1 MGDSSEEVNGR
12 ARSGPAAAGRWTAII
27 LAGSRPGRD
36 PLAHHFAVPAKAMIR
51 VAGEPMV
58 GRVVRTL
65 LDCPSIGRVMVLAQ
79 EPQRLGEGE
88 LAWLAAEPRVAF
100 AASGAR
106 IAGSVGGLLGTEAA
120 PWPALI
126 TTGDHPLLT
135 REMVEHFLA
144 ASAGADATVGVV
156 ERDVMLAQYPDA
168 KRTWLRFRGGAYTG
182 ANLFTFQHAR
192 AQRLIDLFGRAESD
206 RKRRL
211 RLLWHF
217 GPALALG
224 AATRTVSLDEG
235 IARAGRSLGV
245 KVAAVPLPFAEAG
258 IDVDRIAD
266 HALAERILAK
276 RAERRAGPAAAVSVF
291 DLDRTLT
298 RRGTFTAFL
307 LYAAARRA
315 PWRLLLAPAAAYHFA
330 RHAAG
335 GTSRKALKERL
346 QRLFLGERVP
356 RREIAAIAADYA
368 ARLRRRGFYR
378 QGLKQIEQ
386 ERRQG
391 RRVLLATAANAFY
404 AEAIARELGV
414 EEIVCTRS
422 AWDGDHLLARIDGP
436 NCYGEDK
443 LELLRAHL
451 ERPEAPRSTI
461 HVRFFSDHSSDECL
475 MRWADQ
481 AFVVNPQRRF
491 RAYAGEMGWP
501 VLSWP

>member
-1 MGDSSEEVNGR
+1 MGDDKSELSGDT
-12 ARSGPAAAGRWTAII
+12 AAPSGPAGGWTAIV

-36 PLAHHFAVPAKAMIR
+36 PLAHHFQVPVKAL
-51 VAGEPMV
+51 VPVGGEPMTA
-58 GRVVRTL
+58 RVVRTL
-65 LDCPSIGRVMVLAQ
+65 LSSPSVGRILILAQ
-79 EPQRLGEGE
+79 EPDRLLEGG
-88 LAWLAAEPRVAF
+88 LAWLAAEPLVTLR
-100 AASGAR
+100 ASGAS
-106 IAGSVGGLLGTEAA
+106 IAGSVADVLGTAA

-135 REMVEHFLA
+135 TEMVEHFIA
-144 ASAGADATVGVV
+144 ASEGADASLAVV
-156 ERDVMLAQYPDA
+156 ERDVLLAHYPEA
-168 KRTWLRFRGGAYTG
+168 KRTWLRFRDGAYTG
-182 ANLFTFQHAR
+182 ANLFTVQNGR
-192 AQRLIDLFGRAESD
+192 TRRLIDSFARAESD
-206 RKRRL
+206 RKRWL

-217 GPALALG
+217 GPRLALG
-224 AATRTVSLDEG
+224 AATGTVSLEQG
-235 IARAGRSLGV
+235 IARAGRNLGV
-245 KVAAVPLPFAEAG
+245 TVAAVAMPFAEAG
-258 IDVDRIAD
+258 IDVDRAAD
-266 HALAERILAK
+266 HALAERILA
-276 RAERRAGPAAAVSVF
+276 ERGRAGPGAAVSVF

-335 GTSRKALKERL
+335 ATGRKTLKERL

-356 RREIAAIAADYA
+356 RREIAAIAASYA

-404 AEAIARELGV
+404 VEAIARELGV
-414 EEIVCTRS
+414 DEIVCTRS
-422 AWDGDHLLARIDGP
+422 AWEGDHLLARIDGP
-436 NCYGEDK
+436 NCYGEAK

-451 ERPEAPRSTI
+451 EGSGASRSDI
-461 HVRFFSDHSSDECL
+461 HVRFFSDHSSDECV

-481 AFVVNPQRRF
+481 AFVVNPQPKLRTQ
-491 RAYAGEMGWP
+491 AGEMGWP
-501 VLSWP
+501 VLSWT